1 MTQLR
6 AFAIHT
12 QKSILGTLEHNYE
25 LAISWFEMNYMELNT
40 DKCHLLI
47 SGNKSEQI
55 RSKLDRD
62 LVWESSN
69 VNLLGITL
77 DNNLKFHK
85 HVSTTCPKTNRK
97 LSSLTRVVKFLP
109 FKKRR
114 ILFKVFIE
122 LQFKYCPH
130 VWMFH
135 GRQID
140 NKTA

>member
-25 LAISWFEMNYMELNT
+25 LAISWFEMSCMELNT

-47 SGNKSEQI
+47 SGNKSEQT

-62 LVWESSN
+62 FK
-69 VNLLGITL
+69 LLGITL
-77 DNNLKFHK
+77 DNNLKFRK
-85 HVSTTCPKTNRK
+85 HVSTICPKANRK
-97 LSSLTRVVKFLP
+97 LSSLTRVDKFLP